1 MPIMSSEI
9 IADLTEHIRRFGGD
23 FSAWSV
29 GTAQDTHNPLF
40 EADRLKDSDDDDA
53 LIYREAY
60 TPASARAVRDHFLNR
75 RQQATTPPASAQS
88 VQNK

>member
-9 IADLTEHIRRFGGD
+9 IADTTEHILRLLGD

-40 EADRLKDSDDDDA
+40 DADRLQDSDDA
-53 LIYREAY
+53 RIYREAY
-60 TPASARAVRDHFLNR
+60 TPASARAAKERLLNR
-75 RQQATTPPASAQS
+75 
-88 VQNK
+88 